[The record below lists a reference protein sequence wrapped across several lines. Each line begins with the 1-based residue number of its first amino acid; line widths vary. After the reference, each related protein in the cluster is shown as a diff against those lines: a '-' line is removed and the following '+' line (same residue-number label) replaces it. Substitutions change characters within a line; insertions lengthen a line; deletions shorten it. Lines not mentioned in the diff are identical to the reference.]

1 MSGAHARLPLHGEH
15 GRHERDA
22 GGHDQGKDHGGSK
35 WWTLVA
41 VCLGTF
47 MLLLDITIVNV
58 ALPDIQQSLH
68 ATFSGLQWVVDA
80 YALSLAALL
89 LTAGSLADMYGRRLF
104 YVIGL
109 VIFTAASLTCGAAGS
124 TLVLQL
130 ARALQGVGG
139 AIMFAVSLALLAEAF
154 RGKDRGIAFGVWGA
168 ITGLAV
174 AIGPL
179 LGGVLTSGLSW
190 RWIFF
195 VNVPIGVVA
204 VVITMTKVA
213 ETRAP
218 HARRPDW
225 AGFVL
230 FTLALS
236 SLVYALIE
244 SNERSFTDRLV
255 LGCFAAAAV
264 LLVAFLVVEW
274 RGKHPMFDLTLFT
287 LPTFSGG
294 SIAAF
299 GVSASIFAML
309 LYLVLY
315 LQDILGYSALAT
327 GVRLLVLS
335 GGILATSAIAGR
347 LSSRVPVRLLIGPG
361 LLIVGVGLL
370 LMRGLD
376 ATSSWTHLV
385 PGLLVSGLGVGML
398 NPPLASTAVG
408 VVKPDRAGMAS
419 GINSTFRQVGIATGI
434 ALLGTLFSNTVR
446 PRSWPGCLPCRDC
459 RAGPADR
466 DRGAVRDH
474 QADDRAAARAR
485 QGSRRDDHQGGV
497 RRGTGPHPADRGDH
511 RTCFRSAVPRAD
523 SEQGLCGTAGLRSLI
538 IRRAPRPAR
547 GSADQPGGLRIIAAP
562 GNVQDRSPMTAH
574 AAVAPGAKAAP
585 DLTVQAAA
593 FVGIHGDM
601 VREGVE
607 QANVLLGAVADFPV
621 EVPDRHTLEEPA
633 ALDVRRA
640 VGQLAGP
647 GPCSGRRQP
656 CTDLVVAGLDFPEER
671 IPSCREHVRGRPE
684 GEVPARAQQFPGP
697 PVLHRGID
705 PVPGGGR
712 EHQVEGG
719 PASRPPGLEIGLD
732 DLHVTESGEVMP
744 GRRGQ
749 LGSDLHAGDPEAT
762 PGKRTGRLAGR
773 APDLQEAVTGSEV
786 RPKHQLV
793 VQLFRVVRP

>member
-1 MSGAHARLPLHGEH
+1 MSGARARLPVRGEQ
-15 GRHERDA
+15 GRHEQDG
-22 GGHDQGKDHGGSK
+22 GGHDQGQDHGGK

-109 VIFTAASLTCGAAGS
+109 VIFTGASLICGVAGS
-124 TLVLQL
+124 TLLLQM

-204 VVITMTKVA
+204 VIIAMTRVA
-213 ETRAP
+213 ETCAP

-244 SNERSFTDRLV
+244 SNERSFTDRRV

-264 LLVAFLVVEW
+264 LLVVFVLVEW
-274 RGKHPMFDLTLFT
+274 RGKHPMFDLSLFR

-299 GVSASIFAML
+299 GVSASIFAL
-309 LYLVLY
+309 ILYLVLY

-335 GGILATSAIAGR
+335 GGILATSALSGR
-347 LSSRVPVRLLIGPG
+347 LSSRAPVRLLIGPG
-361 LLIVGVGLL
+361 LLVVGAGML

-385 PGLLVSGLGVGML
+385 PGLLVSGLGVGMV

-408 VVKPDRAGMAS
+408 VVKPDRSGMAS

-434 ALLGTLFSNTVR
+434 ALLGTLFSNKVTAEIVAR
-446 PRSWPGCLPCRDC
+446 VPAVPGLSGKGR
-459 RAGPADR
+459 
-466 DRGAVRDH
+466 
-474 QADDRAAARAR
+474 QIAAAVQSGTIRQTIGQLPAHAR
-485 QGSRRDDHQGGV
+485 E
-497 RRGTGPHPADRGDH
+497 
-511 RTCFRSAVPRAD
+511 AVGMITKAAF
-523 SEQGLCGTAGLRSLI
+523 TAGLDHIMLIAAIIAVASGVLSLALIRS
-538 IRRAPRPAR
+538 RDFAAQR
-547 GSADQPGGLRIIAAP
+547 GS
-562 GNVQDRSPMTAH
+562 
-574 AAVAPGAKAAP
+574 
-585 DLTVQAAA
+585 
-593 FVGIHGDM
+593 
-601 VREGVE
+601 
-607 QANVLLGAVADFPV
+607 
-621 EVPDRHTLEEPA
+621 
-633 ALDVRRA
+633 
-640 VGQLAGP
+640 GQ
-647 GPCSGRRQP
+647 
-656 CTDLVVAGLDFPEER
+656 
-671 IPSCREHVRGRPE
+671 
-684 GEVPARAQQFPGP
+684 
-697 PVLHRGID
+697 
-705 PVPGGGR
+705 
-712 EHQVEGG
+712 
-719 PASRPPGLEIGLD
+719 
-732 DLHVTESGEVMP
+732 
-744 GRRGQ
+744 
-749 LGSDLHAGDPEAT
+749 
-762 PGKRTGRLAGR
+762 
-773 APDLQEAVTGSEV
+773 
-786 RPKHQLV
+786 
-793 VQLFRVVRP
+793 